1 MEPSDPDVSH
11 LAAALM
17 QALQLPVASELLP
30 DVLALLST
38 MADGSEHLGQALRDL
53 RGGQ

>member
-1 MEPSDPDVSH
+1 MEPSASDISH

-17 QALQLPVASELLP
+17 QALRLPVASELLP
-30 DVLALLST
+30 DVLALLRT
-38 MADGSEHLGQALRDL
+38 MADSSEHLGQALRDL